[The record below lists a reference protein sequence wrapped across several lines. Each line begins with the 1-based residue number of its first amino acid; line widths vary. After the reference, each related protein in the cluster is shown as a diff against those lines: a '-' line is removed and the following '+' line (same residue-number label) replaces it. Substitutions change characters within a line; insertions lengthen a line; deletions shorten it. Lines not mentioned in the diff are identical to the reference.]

1 MALGN
6 SRPNLPAISA
16 NNKSAALR
24 SPPASKKL
32 FSLSIDERRNTDR
45 QIGVSISIIVRL
57 FVELTPWPELVESMG
72 AIRMGRIFPPI
83 IRSGSLTRLPGK
95 GYGL

>member
-1 MALGN
+1 
-6 SRPNLPAISA
+6 
-16 NNKSAALR
+16 
-24 SPPASKKL
+24 
-32 FSLSIDERRNTDR
+32 
-45 QIGVSISIIVRL
+45 VRL